1 MFKYSVNVSW
11 SDEDDCYIALITKLP
26 GLSVFGDTPEEAV
39 AEAKIAAKG
48 FIKVFKEDGCEIPRP
63 HKLAA
68 RSGQRQI

>member
-11 SDEDDCYIALITKLP
+11 SDEDDCYIALIPKLP